1 MVNRALIG
9 NRCTR
14 SRALQTNRRRLS
26 PLSPRQAPPWYRPVS
41 TRVPPWSH
49 HRRPW
54 TRLVRAQRDRDRA
67 GSRAKRP
74 ADPEAHAVVPIADGD
89 HAAVGGAQAHRIVD
103 PGPAPQDPAIWISAF
118 CPCTAIC
125 GRRSTIGARGPRPI
139 PRHCRAC
146 RKARR
151 HSAETVPP
159 EPFGTTCPVP
169 RSCRRSTGPCRSWRI
184 RGSPYHPR
192 DKMDGVHRR
201 W

>member
-103 PGPAPQDPAIWISAF
+103 PAPAPQDPAIWISAF

-125 GRRSTIGARGPRPI
+125 GRRSTIGVMPGVLDPFQDIAVHVVKPEGI
-139 PRHCRAC
+139 P
-146 RKARR
+146 
-151 HSAETVPP
+151 AETVPP

-184 RGSPYHPR
+184 RG
-192 DKMDGVHRR
+192 
-201 W
+201 